1 VDVWRGARPVKL
13 RGEFIL
19 RQIMGDVIAVPVGDS
34 ALDFNGMICLNE
46 VGEEIWKGL
55 QAQKTAEEILI
66 SIVESF
72 DVSRKEAE
80 EDLDGFL
87 SGLRQNGLLED

>member
-1 VDVWRGARPVKL
+1 MLYSTIHCQDLQVVDVWRGARPVKL

-55 QAQKTAEEILI
+55 QAQKTTE
-66 SIVESF
+66 
-72 DVSRKEAE
+72 EAE

-87 SGLRQNGLLED
+87 SGLRQNGLLEE